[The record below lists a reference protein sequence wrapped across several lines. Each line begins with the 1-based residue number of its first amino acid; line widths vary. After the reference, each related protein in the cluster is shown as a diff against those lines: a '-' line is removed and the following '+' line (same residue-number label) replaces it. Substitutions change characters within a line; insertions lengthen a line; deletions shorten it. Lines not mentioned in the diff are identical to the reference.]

1 MVIVCLVVTI
11 VHSGTKENSM
21 FNILEETKQEAVA
34 KMEEILNDADVA
46 KDKIEEAFEAAV
58 AVVKKQFGM

>member
-1 MVIVCLVVTI
+1 
-11 VHSGTKENSM
+11 M

-34 KMEEILNDADVA
+34 KMEEILKDADVA